1 MARKG
6 RDTLKLFFQ
15 RGALP
20 SADHFGDFIDSTVNQ
35 VDDGFKKTA
44 EFGLEISSLGTFD
57 SLISFSAKTARRKR
71 SGRSATTK
79 NGTSCCSGNWMTR
92 GSR

>member
-35 VDDGFKKTA
+35 VDDVQNVLVTA
-44 EFGLEISSLGTFD
+44 GTAVPT
-57 SLISFSAKTARRKR
+57 SALILSQPD
-71 SGRSATTK
+71 
-79 NGTSCCSGNWMTR
+79 
-92 GSR
+92 